1 MNMTNSTE
9 RSGLD
14 EQLKRN
20 LGTRRVA
27 ALRAS
32 SFPDAGAAVQTL
44 TSSTRP
50 AGSVDVL
57 LVNPPSPDGGIWIR
71 SQHRVGRRSRENMI
85 WPQVSLAQLASLL
98 VPEYSVEIVDAIA
111 TRMGWP
117 EFERILDQR
126 RPKYYLTQVTAPT
139 LRNDML
145 GVFLAKSLGAVTL
158 AFGTHVTPMTLET
171 MRPFPALDFT
181 LRGEPEA
188 TLRELLDHFEGKTP
202 SDPRVAKL
210 VADTKL
216 GQPRGRGE
224 GERLAVNG
232 ERLPEE
238 GKRSTV
244 IGDRLPEEGERLPE
258 EGKRSTVIGD
268 RLPEEGK
275 RSTVNGERLA
285 EDNTTERAPTLT
297 INHSPFTIN
306 HFLSLSP
313 FAPSTLE
320 RVDEAALAEA
330 EQSPL
335 ASILGLAWRH
345 QGEIIIN
352 RDRPFFPSMDD
363 LPMPLHHLLPLDRQR
378 MPMIKGPFTFIV
390 TSRGCPAGCKY
401 CIKHVSYQNSVR
413 LRSPQAIFDELTLL
427 AELGIHNVHMYAD
440 LFTVNRQQVV
450 ALCHLIIAHGLQVHW
465 TCNSRVDY
473 VDEEMLSL
481 MGQAGCYLIS
491 WGIESANEQILKR
504 AHKGYR
510 KEQAALAL
518 TWAHNA
524 GIKNW
529 GYFIIGLPG
538 ETEQTI
544 QETIVYSKSLPLDI
558 ALFHIAAPYPGTPF
572 FYEVVENNWFRPGT
586 KWEEVDMDQST
597 VLDYGDLSAE
607 RLEYWQKRATREWSF
622 RPGPMLTFAKGL
634 NSWEGFKSAV
644 SIGAQTLKFVSS

>member
-1 MNMTNSTE
+1 MTPTPS
-9 RSGLD
+9 RD

-20 LGTRRVA
+20 LGTRRVP

-50 AGSVDVL
+50 AGSVEVL

-85 WPQVSLAQLASLL
+85 WPQVSLAQLAAILA
-98 VPEYSVEIVDAIA
+98 PEYTVEVVDAIA

-117 EFERILDQR
+117 EFERLLEQK

-139 LRNDML
+139 LRNDMS
-145 GVFLAKSLGAVTL
+145 GVFLAKSLGATTL

-171 MRPFPALDFT
+171 LRPFPALDYV

-188 TLRELLDHFEGKTP
+188 TLRELLDTLEGKQP
-202 SDPRVAKL
+202 SDPRVARL
-210 VADTKL
+210 VADTKQYPVA
-216 GQPRGRGE
+216 GKPYPVNSKPSEVGRDADTSITM
-224 GERLAVNG
+224 LQ
-232 ERLPEE
+232 
-238 GKRSTV
+238 
-244 IGDRLPEEGERLPE
+244 
-258 EGKRSTVIGD
+258 
-268 RLPEEGK
+268 
-275 RSTVNGERLA
+275 
-285 EDNTTERAPTLT
+285 
-297 INHSPFTIN
+297 F
-306 HFLSLSP
+306 LSP
-313 FAPSTLE
+313 FAAATLE
-320 RVDEAALAEA
+320 RVNENVLAAA
-330 EQSPL
+330 QVSPL
-335 ASILGLAWRH
+335 AGILGLAWRH
-345 QGEIIIN
+345 ESEIIIN

-363 LPMPLHHLLPLDRQR
+363 LPMPLHHLLPLHKQL

-413 LRSPQAIFDELTLL
+413 LRSPQAIYDELVLL
-427 AELGIHNVHMYAD
+427 SKLGVHNVHMYAD
-440 LFTVNRQQVV
+440 LFTVNREQVV
-450 ALCHLIIAHGLQVHW
+450 ELCRLLITNGLKVNW

-510 KEQAALAL
+510 MEQAPLAL

-544 QETIVYSKSLPLDI
+544 QETIAYSKTLPLDI

-572 FYEVVENNWFRPGT
+572 FYEVVQNNWFRPGT

-597 VLDYGDLSAE
+597 VLDYHDGGLTAE

-622 RPGPMLTFAKGL
+622 RPRPMLTFIKGL
-634 NSWEGFKSAV
+634 NTWEGFKSAV
-644 SIGAQTLKFVSS
+644 SVGVQTLKFVTS